1 MSHHLA
7 SRRLRP
13 LRVCALGLAVVF
25 MAIGLRLSA
34 QDRDVDPDI
43 APGARVARPRL
54 PRPEMHVEPVDP
66 EVEQLLLDWSEH
78 TKRIKTLAGKHY
90 RSTRDYQF
98 GVESLAEGKFFVK
111 MPDMGR
117 IDVGNYTAPSPK
129 PGDVKAY
136 PAPNGQNGQTVK
148 LTVKMDQKREKWICD
163 GRVVRVVDDSRST
176 YEEVPI
182 PPGQQGANMIDG
194 PLPFLLGM
202 PPEKAKARYHFKILR
217 KVDNERV
224 WIEVTPKS
232 AMDAAEWV
240 RAYVLLNL
248 NTYLPDRVS
257 LFNPAGTTETVYIF
271 RDIETKRS
279 MLQNFFGGDPFR
291 PNLFGYKREVHA
303 PPAGTPMQ
311 FAEAPS
317 RSMPHFIGDS
327 SDDALRKTKQL
338 KDEGYRVEFKRGS
351 RALSHDQE
359 FHIEAQ
365 DPPPEA
371 PLRQGQTVVLRYY
384 DKVRPVDQQQR

>member
-34 QDRDVDPDI
+34 QDRDLDPDI

-54 PRPEMHVEPVDP
+54 PRPEMRVEPVDP

-78 TKRIKTLAGKHY
+78 TKRIKTLAGKHF

-98 GVESLAEGKFFVK
+98 GVESFAEGKFFVE
-111 MPDMGR
+111 MPDKGR
-117 IDVGNYTAPSPK
+117 IDVGNYTAPNPK
-129 PGDVKAY
+129 PGDVKTY
-136 PAPNGQNGQTVK
+136 PAPNGQNVK
-148 LTVKMDQKREKWICD
+148 LTVKMEQKREKWICD

-182 PPGQQGANMIDG
+182 PPSQQGANMIDG

-202 PPEKAKARYHFKILR
+202 PPEKAKARYHFKIMR

-224 WIEVTPKS
+224 WIEVKPKS

-240 RAYVLLNL
+240 RAWVLLNL
-248 NTYLPDRVS
+248 RTYLPERVH
-257 LFNPAGTTETVYIF
+257 LFNPAGTTETVYLF

-279 MLQNFFGGDPFR
+279 MLQNVFGGDPFR

-303 PPAGTPMQ
+303 PPAGSPTKFVESPDR
-311 FAEAPS
+311 P
-317 RSMPHFIGDS
+317 MPHFIGDS
-327 SDDALRKTKQL
+327 AEDAKRKSKQL
-338 KDEGYRVEFKRGS
+338 MAERYRVEFKRGS
-351 RALSHDQE
+351 PAPSEDQV

-365 DPPPEA
+365 DPPPGT
-371 PLRQGQTVVLRYY
+371 PLQPGQTIVLRWY
-384 DKVRPVDQQQR
+384 DRIKTADRQQR

>member
-25 MAIGLRLSA
+25 MAIGLRLFA

-66 EVEQLLLDWSEH
+66 EVEHLLFEWSEH

-90 RSTRDYQF
+90 RSTRDYQY
-98 GVESLAEGKFFVK
+98 GVESLAEGKFFVE
-111 MPDMGR
+111 MPDKGR
-117 IDVGNYTAPSPK
+117 IDVGKYTAESPK
-129 PGDVKAY
+129 PGIVKTY
-136 PAPNGQNGQTVK
+136 PAPNGKNVK

-176 YEEVPI
+176 YEELPI
-182 PPGQQGANMIDG
+182 PPSQQGANMIDG

-202 PPEKAKARYHFKILR
+202 PPEKAKARYHFKIL
-217 KVDNERV
+217 KDVNVGPGHV

-248 NTYLPDRVS
+248 STYLPDRVS

-279 MLQNFFGGDPFR
+279 LLQNVFGGDPFR

-303 PPAGTPMQ
+303 PPAGDPTKFVESPGR
-311 FAEAPS
+311 P
-317 RSMPHFIGDS
+317 MPHFIGDS
-327 SDDALRKTKQL
+327 SAEALRKTKQL
-338 KDEGYRVEFKRGS
+338 KDERYRVEFKRGP
-351 RALSHDQE
+351 RASSQEQE

-365 DPPPEA
+365 DPPPET
-371 PLRQGQTVVLRYY
+371 PLRQGQTIVLRYY
-384 DKVRPVDQQQR
+384 DKVRPGDQQQR

>member
-25 MAIGLRLSA
+25 MAIGLRLFA

-66 EVEQLLLDWSEH
+66 EVEHLLFEWSEH

-90 RSTRDYQF
+90 RSTRDYQY
-98 GVESLAEGKFFVK
+98 GVESLAEGKFFVE
-111 MPDMGR
+111 MPDKGR
-117 IDVGNYTAPSPK
+117 IDVGKYTAESPK
-129 PGDVKAY
+129 PGIVKTY
-136 PAPNGQNGQTVK
+136 PAPNGKNVK

-176 YEEVPI
+176 YEELPI
-182 PPGQQGANMIDG
+182 PPSQQGANMIDG

-202 PPEKAKARYHFKILR
+202 PPEKAKARYHFKIL
-217 KVDNERV
+217 KDVNVGPGHV

-248 NTYLPDRVS
+248 STYLPDRVS

-279 MLQNFFGGDPFR
+279 LLQNVFGGDPFR

-303 PPAGTPMQ
+303 PPAGSPTKFVESPGR
-311 FAEAPS
+311 P
-317 RSMPHFIGDS
+317 MPHFIGDS
-327 SDDALRKTKQL
+327 SVEALRKTKQL
-338 KDEGYRVEFKRGS
+338 KDERYRVEFKRGP
-351 RALSHDQE
+351 RASSQEQE

-365 DPPPEA
+365 DPPPET
-371 PLRQGQTVVLRYY
+371 PLRQGQTIVLRYY
-384 DKVRPVDQQQR
+384 DKVRPGDQQQR

>member
-25 MAIGLRLSA
+25 MAIGLRLFA

-43 APGARVARPRL
+43 ALGARVARPRL

-66 EVEQLLLDWSEH
+66 EVEHLLFEWSEH

-90 RSTRDYQF
+90 RSTRDYQY
-98 GVESLAEGKFFVK
+98 GVESLAEGKFFVE
-111 MPDMGR
+111 MPDKGR
-117 IDVGNYTAPSPK
+117 IDVGKYTAESPK
-129 PGDVKAY
+129 PGIVKTY
-136 PAPNGQNGQTVK
+136 PAPNGKNVK

-176 YEEVPI
+176 YEELPI
-182 PPGQQGANMIDG
+182 PPSQQGANMIDG

-202 PPEKAKARYHFKILR
+202 PPEKAKARYHFKIL
-217 KVDNERV
+217 KDVNVGPGHV

-248 NTYLPDRVS
+248 STYLPDRVS

-279 MLQNFFGGDPFR
+279 LLQNVFGGDPFR

-303 PPAGTPMQ
+303 PPAGDPTKFVESPGR
-311 FAEAPS
+311 P
-317 RSMPHFIGDS
+317 MPHFIGDS
-327 SDDALRKTKQL
+327 SVEALRKTKQL
-338 KDEGYRVEFKRGS
+338 KDERYRVEFKRGP
-351 RALSHDQE
+351 RASSQEQE

-365 DPPPEA
+365 DPPPET
-371 PLRQGQTVVLRYY
+371 PLRQGQTIVLRYY
-384 DKVRPVDQQQR
+384 DKVRPGDQQQR

>member
-25 MAIGLRLSA
+25 MAIGLRLFA

-66 EVEQLLLDWSEH
+66 EVEHLLFEWSEH

-90 RSTRDYQF
+90 RSTRDYQY
-98 GVESLAEGKFFVK
+98 GVESLAEGKFFVE
-111 MPDMGR
+111 MPDKGR
-117 IDVGNYTAPSPK
+117 IDVGKYTAESPK
-129 PGDVKAY
+129 PGIVKTY
-136 PAPNGQNGQTVK
+136 PAPNGKNVK

-176 YEEVPI
+176 YEELPI
-182 PPGQQGANMIDG
+182 PPSQQGANMIDG

-202 PPEKAKARYHFKILR
+202 PPEKAKARYHFKIL
-217 KVDNERV
+217 KDVNVGPGHV

-248 NTYLPDRVS
+248 STYLPDRVS

-279 MLQNFFGGDPFR
+279 LLQNVFGGDPFR

-303 PPAGTPMQ
+303 PPAGDPTKFVESPGR
-311 FAEAPS
+311 P
-317 RSMPHFIGDS
+317 MPHFIGDS
-327 SDDALRKTKQL
+327 SVEALRKTKQL
-338 KDEGYRVEFKRGS
+338 KDERYRVEFKRGP
-351 RALSHDQE
+351 RASSQEQE

-365 DPPPEA
+365 DPPPET
-371 PLRQGQTVVLRYY
+371 PLRQGQTIVLRYY
-384 DKVRPVDQQQR
+384 DKVRPGDQQQR